1 MNNRHKKT
9 RAFTLIELLVVIAII
24 AILAAM
30 LLPALARAKAR
41 AQRINCTNN
50 LKQDGLAFKTWA
62 LDNQDQYPMT
72 VPSAQ
77 GGPICNGAAGGFTQN
92 GAPPVFAAST
102 TPPYGALYIYE
113 IFGVM
118 SNELSTPK
126 ILICPSDE
134 RNPYTN
140 FAFQPPGA
148 TTATAP
154 SASYLNNLYISYFLG
169 IGGNEETPQMFL
181 SGDRNIYG
189 PTETQCANGPQAT
202 SSTLPAGTTGVPNG
216 LYGDSYPATG
226 TSSGLSSGTA
236 YAFGTNFTGTGT
248 YPGWTPT
255 KMHQGQGNVLLCDG
269 SVQQVSSSRLRSLFT
284 VTGDQ
289 NACPAAPGPNCLLFP

>member
-72 VPSAQ
+72 VPAAQ
-77 GGPICNGAAGGFTQN
+77 GGAPNNTAAGG
-92 GAPPVFAAST
+92 GG
-102 TPPYGALYIYE
+102 TPFPTSSGGTPANPYGANYIYAA
-113 IFGVM
+113 FAVM

-140 FAFQPPGA
+140 FNMGTYASGS
-148 TTATAP
+148 AP
-154 SASYLNNLYISYFLG
+154 TISSSYFNNLYVSYFLG
-169 IGGNEETPQMFL
+169 IGGNEETPQMCL

-189 PTETQCANGPQAT
+189 GNENIAT
-202 SSTLPAGTTGVPNG
+202 GTVTGGNALPAGSTGAPNN
-216 LYGDSYPATG
+216 LYGDSFPATG
-226 TSSGLSSGTA
+226 SQTGVSSGSA
-236 YAFGTNFTGTGT
+236 YCFGTNFGNNIT
-248 YPGWTPT
+248 YPGWTPS

-284 VTGDQ
+284 VTGDM
-289 NACPAAPGPNCLLFP
+289 NTAPGPNCLLFP

>member
-41 AQRINCTNN
+41 AQRISCTNN

-72 VPSAQ
+72 VPSTQ
-77 GGPICNGAAGGFTQN
+77 GGPLCNGTGNGFTAAN
-92 GAPPVFAAST
+92 GGTVTA
-102 TPPYGALYIYE
+102 PYGATYIYMA
-113 IFGVM
+113 FGTM

-126 ILICPSDE
+126 ILVCPSDE

-140 FAFQPPGA
+140 FAMQSPTATTCQPP
-148 TTATAP
+148 
-154 SASYLNNLYISYFLG
+154 SVSYFNNLWISYFLG
-169 IGGNEETPQMFL
+169 IGGNEETPQMIL
-181 SGDRNIYG
+181 SGDRALYG
-189 PTETQCANGPQAT
+189 GESPSAGGLQGGTTMPTLG
-202 SSTLPAGTTGVPNG
+202 STGVPNN
-216 LYGDSYPATG
+216 LYGDSFPATA
-226 TSSGLSSGTA
+226 TAPSGTA
-236 YAFGTNFTGTGT
+236 YSFGTNFVSNAA
-248 YPGWTPT
+248 YPCWMPT
-255 KMHQGQGNVLLCDG
+255 KMHQSQGNVLLCDG
-269 SVQQVSSSRLRSLFT
+269 SVQQVSSSRLRQLFT

-289 NACPAAPGPNCLLFP
+289 SLTPGPNCLLFP